1 LDYVWRCA
9 WSPDGKRV
17 ACLPRKQS
25 FPEIHETLTVANAD
39 GSGAKVIFETDHALG
54 ANIDWR

>member
-1 LDYVWRCA
+1 MVLGVCR
-9 WSPDGKRV
+9 RV
-17 ACLPRKQS
+17 AYLPRKQS

-39 GSGAKVIFETDHALG
+39 GSGAKGIFETDHALG